1 MLYACRIL
9 WTRLRRGV
17 ACVVVFV
24 FVDNRRTMGAGDL
37 WAADAVTDTAQEVV
51 SAKVEDLLHVASR
64 GGFRGAG
71 SATTARRERRTELR
85 KTKGRT
91 SSSSELLEVTS
102 SETEPELLRDRGI
115 LVRLS
120 YTLQP
125 GGGGCALGSSSVHHH
140 RHCGDRWDLR
150 DESSDFAK
158 KTENSD
164 SQLEGRGASIAATAG
179 ALSVRQ
185 GGGRS
190 GCAVPGARQP
200 RQAPWRVRGSPALAK
215 LTWAAFV
222 HDAHHRSRNVRFARR
237 TGKGLSAAMMTP
249 FLHRACDIN
258 GKLLEF
264 LCCCSCC
271 SVLRFVA

>member
-1 MLYACRIL
+1 ML
-9 WTRLRRGV
+9 
-17 ACVVVFV
+17 VV
-24 FVDNRRTMGAGDL
+24 RQRH
-37 WAADAVTDTAQEVV
+37 DASGRQ
-51 SAKVEDLLHVASR
+51 
-64 GGFRGAG
+64 
-71 SATTARRERRTELR
+71 R

-125 GGGGCALGSSSVHHH
+125 GGGAAPLAHHL
-140 RHCGDRWDLR
+140 CTIIVIAATWDLR
-150 DESSDFAK
+150 RNLREIREK
-158 KTENSD
+158 RLRILI
-164 SQLEGRGASIAATAG
+164 SQLEARGASIAATAG

-185 GGGRS
+185 GGGRP

-200 RQAPWRVRGSPALAK
+200 RQAPWRARGSPALAK

-249 FLHRACDIN
+249 FLHRACDID

>member
-1 MLYACRIL
+1 
-9 WTRLRRGV
+9 
-17 ACVVVFV
+17 
-24 FVDNRRTMGAGDL
+24 MGAGDL

-64 GGFRGAG
+64 GGLRGAG

-125 GGGGCALGSSSVHHH
+125 GGGAAPLAHHLCTIIVIAATGGIFGMKAVIS
-140 RHCGDRWDLR
+140 R
-150 DESSDFAK
+150 K

-164 SQLEGRGASIAATAG
+164 FAVRSARRLHRGHGGGSTCSPRRRPVWVRSAGSSPATAG
-179 ALSVRQ
+179 PLARQ
-185 GGGRS
+185 GLTSLSQADVGR
-190 GCAVPGARQP
+190 V
-200 RQAPWRVRGSPALAK
+200 
-215 LTWAAFV
+215 
-222 HDAHHRSRNVRFARR
+222 
-237 TGKGLSAAMMTP
+237 
-249 FLHRACDIN
+249 
-258 GKLLEF
+258 
-264 LCCCSCC
+264 CS
-271 SVLRFVA
+271 

>member
-1 MLYACRIL
+1 VLHTVPHLAELVSHLLRPMLAKLHSFVMACCPKMLYACRIL

-64 GGFRGAG
+64 GGLRGAG

-85 KTKGRT
+85 KNKGRT

-125 GGGGCALGSSSVHHH
+125 GGGAAPLAHHL
-140 RHCGDRWDLR
+140 CTIIVIAATWDLR

-158 KTENSD
+158 KD
-164 SQLEGRGASIAATAG
+164 
-179 ALSVRQ
+179 
-185 GGGRS
+185 
-190 GCAVPGARQP
+190 
-200 RQAPWRVRGSPALAK
+200 
-215 LTWAAFV
+215 
-222 HDAHHRSRNVRFARR
+222 
-237 TGKGLSAAMMTP
+237 
-249 FLHRACDIN
+249 
-258 GKLLEF
+258 
-264 LCCCSCC
+264 
-271 SVLRFVA
+271 